1 VKSSEAKAAA
11 AAQFD
16 LDEVQRNRIIAQEL
30 G

>member
-16 LDEVQRNRIIAQEL
+16 LDEIQSNRIMVQEL